1 MRRRAIP
8 APEETS
14 VGRPIL
20 SHPMPERPRLQQDV
34 ATASTY
40 SRQDVCKFHSRVIL
54 GAAVRRRRENLG
66 NSFLEITKFYKT
78 SVHQLRLRSFLLSTF
93 NTNYKNKWRKRMP
106 MQSQEQS
113 TLNVKLVHFTK
124 QNSPDEPVQVA
135 FAVTDDQGKEEI
147 ITGEVPY
154 SYDLFHLFQEAGWL
168 NIRRGVASI
177 RENRTQRRAM
187 SA

>member
-1 MRRRAIP
+1 MFSKNTRQLSEHVREENAATHTSQAGYQRLLNPVRKPCKLSAVKTKIYKNMRITWIFDP
-8 APEETS
+8 S
-14 VGRPIL
+14 
-20 SHPMPERPRLQQDV
+20 QDV
-34 ATASTY
+34 RSKY
-40 SRQDVCKFHSRVIL
+40 KDE
-54 GAAVRRRRENLG
+54 GEN
-66 NSFLEITKFYKT
+66 
-78 SVHQLRLRSFLLSTF
+78 
-93 NTNYKNKWRKRMP
+93 MP
-106 MQSQEQS
+106 MQSQDQS

-154 SYDLFHLFQEAGWL
+154 SYDLFHLFQENGWL

-177 RENRTQRRAM
+177 RESRSPRRAM

>member
-1 MRRRAIP
+1 VLASQGNAI
-8 APEETS
+8 
-14 VGRPIL
+14 
-20 SHPMPERPRLQQDV
+20 RL
-34 ATASTY
+34 AGTT
-40 SRQDVCKFHSRVIL
+40 
-54 GAAVRRRRENLG
+54 
-66 NSFLEITKFYKT
+66 FLWDAHELCVLNKK
-78 SVHQLRLRSFLLSTF
+78 S
-93 NTNYKNKWRKRMP
+93 YKNIRIRSDLDRSQRERSIPKQYKNEWRKRMP
-106 MQSQEQS
+106 MQPQEQS

-154 SYDLFHLFQEAGWL
+154 TYDLFHLFQDNGWL

-177 RENRTQRRAM
+177 RESRTQQRRAM